1 MNKEDAKNCI
11 IGSIVA
17 INFLGFG
24 FGITFA
30 SHLPILCQPF
40 TGLLIAGIGLATV
53 LILLQ
58 IVEMAGYKVKL
69 VTKEDKKDE

>member
-1 MNKEDAKNCI
+1 MNKECAKNCI

-17 INFLGFG
+17 VIFLGLGFG
-24 FGITFA
+24 IMFA

-53 LILLQ
+53 FILLQ
-58 IVEMAGYKVKL
+58 LVEMAGYRVKL
-69 VTKEDKKDE
+69 VTKEDKEDE